1 MAAELITLPFRP
13 VINTRG
19 VLEPGALLDVF
30 ETGTTTRISV
40 FSDPGL
46 TTPLT
51 NPVVADASGV
61 FPSVYFDNAQ
71 DVRVRVRTA
80 AGATIGDAD
89 PYFSDGLS
97 AESIVLP
104 GGDTLDEQFPDTIT
118 SDKSIQFYDFFG
130 FPTIKLDNR
139 AFFFHGEGTTAAD
152 DIFSVRIDRRADFD
166 GGTFGVLNTAL
177 RINSIVT
184 GQSLSFENGITLV
197 QDNSAERTGTFNT
210 TPQHHGMVIQ
220 VNRLSTAPAFC
231 QVLEAVDKGAAN
243 PLEGCGAQEIDIQGT
258 GTDSNQVRYGTTYV
272 VRRQGDLSGW
282 TGTACEAGFGIV
294 FIKQPDDAANNRFK
308 TGIGF
313 GRFAAQTEF
322 DVGIDFLYADCTLTA
337 IRLANEKIDFGF
349 TNQQTMSY
357 IGGGVGLRYDASGGR
372 TFDFKDNGNLDFTGN
387 LNILGTQVVT
397 SRRTGWT
404 AATGTAD
411 RTTFAT
417 STVTTEQLA
426 ERVKALIDD
435 LITHG
440 LIGA

>member
-1 MAAELITLPFRP
+1 MTNVKISQLPLATSPLDSTVEMP
-13 VINTRG
+13 VVQGGVTKRAPVNTIG
-19 VLEPGALLDVF
+19 VG
-30 ETGTTTRISV
+30 TGT
-40 FSDPGL
+40 L
-46 TTPLT
+46 
-51 NPVVADASGV
+51 AD
-61 FPSVYFDNAQ
+61 
-71 DVRVRVRTA
+71 
-80 AGATIGDAD
+80 
-89 PYFSDGLS
+89 
-97 AESIVLP
+97 
-104 GGDTLDEQFPDTIT
+104 QFPNTIT
-118 SDKSIQFYDFFG
+118 SGKSIQFFDFFG
-130 FPTIKLDNR
+130 QPTIKLDNT
-139 AFFFHGEGTTAAD
+139 AFFFHGEGETGPTDVA
-152 DIFSVRIDRRADFD
+152 SLRLDRRADFN
-166 GGTFGVLNTAL
+166 GGTFGFVNTAF
-177 RINSIVT
+177 RVNSIVT

-197 QDNSAERTGTFNT
+197 QENHAESTGVFNT

-220 VNRLSTAPAFC
+220 VNRFSTAPAFC
-231 QVLEAVDKGAAN
+231 QVLEAVDKGAAD

-258 GTDSNQVRYGTTYV
+258 GTDVNAVRYGTTYV

-322 DVGIDFLYADCTLTA
+322 DVGIDFLYANCTLTA